1 MRNSHRQRTDW
12 ALQCAGIQVKTGR
25 LRRDVASFM
34 TQRVFNFSAG
44 PAVLPEPVLAEAQ
57 RDLMA
62 LPGVGA
68 SILEISHRSST
79 FENIIQQAE
88 TNVRQLLSI
97 PDDYSVLMLQ
107 GGGRL
112 M

>member
-1 MRNSHRQRTDW
+1 MNRGDAVLSCWNWCVGNSHRQGTRM
-12 ALQCAGIQVKTGR
+12 AVQCAGIHDETGR
-25 LRRDVASFM
+25 MRPGDGTSM
-34 TQRVFNFSAG
+34 TPRVYNFSAG

-68 SILEISHRSST
+68 SILEISHRSPT

-88 TNVRQLLSI
+88 TN
-97 PDDYSVLMLQ
+97 
-107 GGGRL
+107 
-112 M
+112 